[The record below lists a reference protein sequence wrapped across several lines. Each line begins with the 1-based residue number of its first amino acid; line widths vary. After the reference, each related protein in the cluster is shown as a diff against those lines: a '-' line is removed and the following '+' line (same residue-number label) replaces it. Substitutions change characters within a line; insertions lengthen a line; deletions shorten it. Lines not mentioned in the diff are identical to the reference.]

1 MQGIRANVRASVLD
15 VWRGCEHLR
24 RRRGVQFL
32 FLGGVSDLRSR
43 RRACMHEMES
53 GSEAKQ
59 QQRRGTAA
67 TQQHGDARMQLTEEV
82 AARRIETAET
92 K

>member
-1 MQGIRANVRASVLD
+1 
-15 VWRGCEHLR
+15 
-24 RRRGVQFL
+24 
-32 FLGGVSDLRSR
+32 
-43 RRACMHEMES
+43 MHEMES

-67 TQQHGDARMQLTEEV
+67 AQQHGDARMQLTEEV
-82 AARRIETAET
+82 AARRIERAEA